1 MIANGT
7 HDKDL
12 RILLEDQ
19 FPKNKEFLMADQ
31 RLGSSFLVEVTS
43 RRLGEDTGRDILLD
57 LGGQL
62 RTIAEAQRQAMRKPT
77 PEEIA
82 RMKEIQTSFSDV

>member
-1 MIANGT
+1 
-7 HDKDL
+7 
-12 RILLEDQ
+12 
-19 FPKNKEFLMADQ
+19 MADQ